1 MAVVSEN
8 PSLLSVDDGDVR
20 ALLARHFE
28 LMRSQSPEESC
39 HVMDDSGLRVS
50 GAKILG
56 WRDEGV
62 LQGIVALTV
71 IGPGHGEIKSMHT
84 AQEARG
90 RGVGRLL
97 LTRLIAMAQE
107 DGLDTLSL
115 ETGSADSFDAAR
127 ALYASEGFAL
137 CPPFGAYTQ
146 DPLSV
151 FMTRQ
156 I

>member
-1 MAVVSEN
+1 MMAGTPKPEPV
-8 PSLLSVDDGDVR
+8 SVDDADVR
-20 ALLARHFE
+20 ALLSRHFD

-39 HVMDDSGLRVS
+39 HVMDDSALRAS

-56 WRDEGV
+56 WRDADG

-71 IGPGHGEIKSMHT
+71 VAPGHGEIKSMHT

-90 RGVGRLL
+90 RGVGRILL
-97 LTRLIAMAQE
+97 QHLITMAREQ
-107 DGLDTLSL
+107 GLERLSL
-115 ETGSADSFDAAR
+115 ETGSADSFAAAR
-127 ALYASEGFAL
+127 ALYISEGFAL
-137 CPPFGAYTQ
+137 CPPFGEYIE

-151 FMTRQ
+151 FMTRK

>member
-1 MAVVSEN
+1 MAVASDN
-8 PSLLSVDDGDVR
+8 PTIVSVDDAEVR
-20 ALLARHFE
+20 ALLARHFD

-39 HVMDDSGLRVS
+39 HVMDDSGLRAS

-56 WRDEGV
+56 WRDDGV

-90 RGVGRLL
+90 RGVGRILL
-97 LTRLIAMAQE
+97 KHLIAMAQK
-107 DGLDTLSL
+107 DGLEKLSL
-115 ETGSADSFDAAR
+115 ETGSAESFAAAR
-127 ALYASEGFAL
+127 ALYLSEGFAL
-137 CPPFGAYTQ
+137 CPPFGGYTE

-151 FMTRQ
+151 FMTRA